1 MYFLGYRKALAARRT
16 VVVND
21 ESRPGIQRFYTE
33 DPWSNRIEL
42 VDARGHA
49 PPLDPPAGRSM
60 LATASHFEC
69 GKFSLQPNA
78 TIDRTAYPTIR
89 SGVWVRRAPMNDG
102 EIWDRGADL

>member
-1 MYFLGYRKALAARRT
+1 
-16 VVVND
+16 
-21 ESRPGIQRFYTE
+21 
-33 DPWSNRIEL
+33 
-42 VDARGHA
+42 
-49 PPLDPPAGRSM
+49 M

-89 SGVWVRRAPMNDG
+89 SGVWVRRGPMNDG